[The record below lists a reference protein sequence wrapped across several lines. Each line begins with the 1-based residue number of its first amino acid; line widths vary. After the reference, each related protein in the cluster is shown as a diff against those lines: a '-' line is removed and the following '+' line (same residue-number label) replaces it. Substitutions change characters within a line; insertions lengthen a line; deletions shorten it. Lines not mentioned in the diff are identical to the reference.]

1 MRGFLA
7 LAVVCTLAAGCT
19 TAPPQSEP
27 PSATLLA
34 DVGGPIRLALTVVT
48 SPSRSALRNQ
58 ALVETL
64 VRRLGPQTHMLILAP
79 PEMVVEPNPWP
90 ERMTFVPISPELRLT
105 IWPQDPFVVLR
116 DPGGSPRLLAARD
129 YGRAQDRE
137 MAETVALQLG
147 WPVERSSLFFAGGN
161 VLSDERH
168 AFLGVAL
175 VQENVVDL
183 GWSENEVLRRFEDE
197 LGVPVILVEQVVEHV
212 DMVITPLGRGRVAV
226 ADAAAG
232 AILAEQEL
240 EKNPDAVRVFEESA
254 ERNFFGDPAVRTVT
268 DNEGR
273 VVGPPPVVGQIRRA
287 IADSSEMAPKLDAI
301 ARHLASRGYD
311 VVRVPLLATHSTPR
325 RTASYPMLSYNNVLI
340 ERADGRDH
348 VFVAEYGLAALDRA
362 GAGAWRTAGFE
373 VHPIPGVT
381 TSAMYRGS
389 VRCTVKVLER
399 EALPVP

>member
-1 MRGFLA
+1 M
-7 LAVVCTLAAGCT
+7 LAAGCT
-19 TAPPQSEP
+19 TAPPQTDP
-27 PSATLLA
+27 VAPSLLA

-64 VRRLGPQTHMLILAP
+64 VRRLGPQAHMLILAP

-116 DPGGSPRLLAARD
+116 DPDGSARLLSARD

-137 MAETVALQLG
+137 MAEAVASQLG

-161 VLSDERH
+161 VLADERH
-168 AFLGVAL
+168 AFVGAAL
-175 VQENVVDL
+175 VQENVADL

-197 LGVPVILVEQVVEHV
+197 LGLPVILVEQVVEHV

-232 AILAEQEL
+232 ASLAEQEL
-240 EKNPDAVRVFEESA
+240 ERNPDAVRLFEESA
-254 ERNFFGDPAVRTVT
+254 ERNFFGDPAVQTIT
-268 DNEGR
+268 DTEGR
-273 VVGPPPVVGQIRRA
+273 VVGPPPVIGEIRRA
-287 IADSSEMAPKLDAI
+287 IADSSEMAPRLDAI
-301 ARHLASRGYD
+301 ARYLASRGYD
-311 VVRVPLLATHSTPR
+311 VVRMPFLATRSTPR
-325 RTASYPMLSYNNVLI
+325 RSASYPMLSYNNVLI
-340 ERADGRDH
+340 ERVDGRDH
-348 VFVAEYGLAALDRA
+348 VFVAEYGLAVLDRA
-362 GAGAWRTAGFE
+362 GADVWQAAGFD

-381 TSAMYRGS
+381 TGAMYRGS

-399 EALPVP
+399 EALPTP